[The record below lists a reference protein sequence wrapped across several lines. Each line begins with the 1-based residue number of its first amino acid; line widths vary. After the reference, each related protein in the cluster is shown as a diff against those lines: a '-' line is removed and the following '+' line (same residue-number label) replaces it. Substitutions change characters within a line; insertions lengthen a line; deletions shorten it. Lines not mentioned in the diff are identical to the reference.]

1 MCAIQ
6 TTDAFIHNITYNTR
20 HIGTDY
26 RARLILK
33 KEKEEAKLILPG
45 SHLNAVCVLRGLT
58 PEPSLGDLP
67 GKLIVYFDLL
77 PF

>member
-1 MCAIQ
+1 MSAIQ
-6 TTDAFIHNITYNTR
+6 TTDAFVHNLQ
-20 HIGTDY
+20 HAAHWY
-26 RARLILK
+26 RLQSTVNLK
-33 KEKEEAKLILPG
+33 KKKEEAKLILPG

-67 GKLIVYFDLL
+67 GKLIVCFDLL